1 MTQIIIELFSAFL
14 QLLVFT
20 LIPFVVFL
28 FRKDKSI
35 TFFNYIGLY
44 RAPIKSIL
52 YALSV
57 ALLFVIAGIG
67 LSYINISIKEAMIVP
82 NSVTGKLRSMGFS
95 NSSVLILFITAL
107 IKTSLSEE
115 ILFRGFMAKRLIQ
128 KFGFRYG
135 NFFQAM
141 IFGIIHLLL
150 FWGLTKATLISLLF
164 IFVISFLA
172 GWGIGYIKEKYANG
186 SIIPGWI
193 AHGLGNSISYFIIAF
208 VI

>member
-1 MTQIIIELFSAFL
+1 MMQIVNALLSAIL
-14 QLLVFT
+14 QLLAFT

-35 TFFNYIGLY
+35 TFSKYIGLY
-44 RAPIKSIL
+44 HAPFRSIL

-57 ALLFVIAGIG
+57 ASLFVIAGIG
-67 LSYINISIKEAMIVP
+67 LSILNNSIKEAMFMP
-82 NSVTGKLRSMGFS
+82 KSVTGKLRSMGLS
-95 NSSVLILFITAL
+95 NSSFLILLITSS

-115 ILFRGFMAKRLIQ
+115 ILFRGFLAKRLIQ
-128 KFGFRYG
+128 KLGFRNG

-141 IFGIIHLLL
+141 IFGIAHLLL
-150 FWGLTKATLISLLF
+150 FWALTKATLISLLF
-164 IFVISFLA
+164 IFIISFFA
-172 GWGIGYIKEKYANG
+172 GWSIGFIKEKYANG